1 MSSQHDPFVAMKA
14 AQRQAWASFSPT
26 AIFTTEPAA
35 KLVSFAGIERG
46 ERVLD
51 VGCGTGVVAITAAL
65 RGASVEGFDLSPDLL
80 EEARRNAA
88 VCGPSLSV
96 TFGEGD
102 CEALPFADAS
112 FDVVVSQFGHMFAP
126 RPDVA
131 TAEMLRVLKPGG
143 RVAFSTWQP
152 ELLMGRMFD
161 LFARVSPP
169 PDGVAL
175 PSSWGVPQVVRE
187 RLSSRVA
194 DVTFGSGEMRTPT
207 LSPLHF
213 CARMEATSPPLK
225 KALASLA
232 GDPAAVARLRDE
244 LRSIVACYF
253 RDNCI
258 TQTFLMTRARKL

>member
-1 MSSQHDPFVAMKA
+1 MSTTPDPFAAMKA
-14 AQRQAWASFSPT
+14 AQREAWASFSPT

-35 KLVSFAGIERG
+35 KLVTFAGIERG

-96 TFGEGD
+96 AFHEGD
-102 CEALPFADAS
+102 CEALPFGDSS

-126 RPDVA
+126 RPRVA
-131 TAEMLRVLKPGG
+131 VSEMLRVLKRGG
-143 RVAFSTWQP
+143 RIAFSTWPP

-169 PDGVAL
+169 PQGAAL
-175 PSSWGVPQVVRE
+175 PSSWGDPRNVRE
-187 RLSSRVA
+187 LLDALVHDIEFASA
-194 DVTFGSGEMRTPT
+194 EMRTPT
-207 LSPLHF
+207 LSPDHF

-225 KALASLA
+225 KAMAALA
-232 GDPAAVARLRDE
+232 GDPAAAARLRDE
-244 LRSIVACYF
+244 LRSIVTCYF
-253 RDNCI
+253 RDNCV
-258 TQTFLMTRARKL
+258 TQTFLMTRGTKR

>member
-1 MSSQHDPFVAMKA
+1 MSSQHDPFAAMKA
-14 AQRQAWASFSPT
+14 AQREAWASFSPT

-35 KLVSFAGIERG
+35 KLVAFAGIERG

-80 EEARRNAA
+80 DEARRNAA
-88 VCGPSLSV
+88 VCEPSHSV
-96 TFGEGD
+96 AFHEGD

-126 RPDVA
+126 RPEVA
-131 TAEMLRVLKPGG
+131 IAEMLRVLKPGG

-169 PDGVAL
+169 PAGAAL
-175 PSSWGVPQVVRE
+175 PSSWGVPQIVRE
-187 RLSSRVA
+187 RLSSRVV

-207 LSPLHF
+207 LSPAQF

-225 KALASLA
+225 KALAALA
-232 GDPAAVARLRDE
+232 GDPAAAARLRDE

-258 TQTFLMTRARKL
+258 TQTFLMTRAKKV